1 MCQLFHGDAVVV
13 TDGGHPIQ
21 ARSALL
27 LRLMVDEIERV
38 GGVECINQRL
48 VGAQGAGFFTAYTM
62 HHDVLDSASEFS
74 SGDFRAC
81 LLRDPILRDV
91 AGRERVDQLIRYQ
104 PVYDYFKVVISQLRS
119 VVEQIDQSFGESS
132 PELETA
138 QRDAGPA
145 CEHVRA
151 FYLDMPNRRRAALLV
166 MRAWHGGQMLAPIA
180 LIVGGIT
187 IDQYT
192 DAVLASQ
199 ALIPGVFSDV
209 SRAEGARL
217 REQVKAQTQ
226 ALFDYAHLAA
236 LSSTV

>member
-21 ARSALL
+21 ARSSYMLWRML
-27 LRLMVDEIERV
+27 EEIESA
-38 GGVECINQRL
+38 GGVKCIDQRL
-48 VGAQGAGFFTAYTM
+48 VGADGISFVAAYTM

-104 PVYDYFKVVISQLRS
+104 PVYDYFKAVISQLRS

-151 FYLDMPNRRRAALLV
+151 CYLNMPNRRRAALLV

-180 LIVGGIT
+180 LILGGIT
-187 IDQYT
+187 IGQYT

-217 REQVKAQTQ
+217 RKQVTAQAQ
-226 ALFDYAHLAA
+226 ALFDYAHIAA
-236 LSSTV
+236 S